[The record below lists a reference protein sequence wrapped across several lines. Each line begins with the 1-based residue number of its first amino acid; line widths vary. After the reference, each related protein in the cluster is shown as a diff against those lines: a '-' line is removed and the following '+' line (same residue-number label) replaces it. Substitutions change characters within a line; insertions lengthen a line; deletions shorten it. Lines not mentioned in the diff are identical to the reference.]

1 MTWLNCLADPNAV
14 FVADTSVLISL
25 NATGRTAD
33 VFGSCPCKFVVP
45 DNVSAELENGRRN
58 GYRDADALDELC
70 QHGHARRVDL
80 GSAALRVYE
89 SLVDGSTLRTLDDG
103 EAATIGCAVE
113 LAGVALIDERKARL
127 LCSEN
132 YPELTVVS
140 TAGLLLCD
148 PVKSILGE
156 SGQAAALLDA
166 LQKARMRV
174 PKELVAAVCRVIGPD
189 AAMGCT
195 SLPRSYIATLKGSNA
210 AECRMTP

>member
-1 MTWLNCLADPNAV
+1 MTWLNYLADPDAV

-25 NATGRTAD
+25 NATGKTAD
-33 VFGSCPCKFVVP
+33 VFGGLPCQFVVP
-45 DNVSAELENGRRN
+45 ENVSAELENGRQN
-58 GYRDADALDELC
+58 GYRDADVLEELC
-70 QHGHARRVDL
+70 RDGNVRCVGL
-80 GSAALRVYE
+80 GAAALEVYE

-127 LCSEN
+127 LCSED

-156 SGQAAALLDA
+156 RGQAEALLKA
-166 LQKARMRV
+166 LQQARMRV
-174 PKELVAAVCRVIGPD
+174 PKELVDAVCRVIGPD

-195 SLPRSYIATLKGSNA
+195 SLPRSYVATLKV
-210 AECRMTP
+210 

>member
-1 MTWLNCLADPNAV
+1 MTWLNCLADPDAV

-33 VFGSCPCKFVVP
+33 VFGSLPCQFVVP

-58 GYRDADALDELC
+58 GYRDADVLEELC
-70 QHGHARRVDL
+70 QHGHVRCVDL
-80 GSAALRVYE
+80 GTTAFKVYE

-103 EAATIGCAVE
+103 EAATVGCAVE

-127 LCSEN
+127 LCSED
-132 YPELTVVS
+132 YPELPVVS

-156 SGQAAALLDA
+156 SGQVEALLDA

-174 PKELVAAVCRVIGPD
+174 PNELISAVCNVIGPD
-189 AAMGCT
+189 AAMRCK
-195 SLPRSYIATLKGSNA
+195 SLPRSCLATLQ
-210 AECRMTP
+210 R